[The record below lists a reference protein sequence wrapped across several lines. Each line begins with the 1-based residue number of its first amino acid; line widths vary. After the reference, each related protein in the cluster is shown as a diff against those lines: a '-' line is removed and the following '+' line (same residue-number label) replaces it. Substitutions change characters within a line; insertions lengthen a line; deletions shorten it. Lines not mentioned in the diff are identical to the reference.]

1 MTGHNETIS
10 REHLITVANEAA
22 RFPETVTIEQIR
34 TLGEFAQVALSRD
47 SAPVDG
53 SAGNAEAER

>member
-1 MTGHNETIS
+1 MTGRSETIS
-10 REHLITVANEAA
+10 REHLVTVANEAV

-34 TLGEFAQVALSRD
+34 ELGEFAQAVLSRD

-53 SAGNAEAER
+53 SARSAEAER